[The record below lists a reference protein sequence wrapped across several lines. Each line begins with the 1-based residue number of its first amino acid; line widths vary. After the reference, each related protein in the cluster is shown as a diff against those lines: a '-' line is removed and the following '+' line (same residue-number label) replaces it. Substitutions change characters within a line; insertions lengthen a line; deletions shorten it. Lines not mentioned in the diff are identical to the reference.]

1 MCLHACVHG
10 ICTSLLITASSH
22 HDDGGAGVHEIV
34 FSLSLVHCSGTA
46 IVLGFNG

>member
-1 MCLHACVHG
+1 MHVLMVMP

-22 HDDGGAGVHEIV
+22 HDDGGAGVHEAL

-46 IVLGFNG
+46 IVLAFYD